1 MLMHPASHHYLNK
14 ALERHGSMNGIAL
27 KAKLEKGE
35 RIYGTLLS
43 SMAPSW
49 TTRMKSVGVDF
60 VFIDTEH
67 TPMDRV
73 QLSWI
78 CNVYK
83 AIDIAPLVRIPS
95 PNPFDAC
102 MASDAGAS
110 GILAPY
116 IETVEQVK
124 GLVGATKYRP
134 LKGSRLKDV
143 LDGKIV
149 LNEKENDFFRTFN
162 SDKFLFINIESS
174 EAMNNLDAL
183 LSVQG
188 LDGIVIGPQ
197 DLSINLGVPEEY
209 GSKQFDDAVRYI
221 IRKAIEHKK
230 GVGNHYSWGI
240 APELEWAKAGMN
252 IILHSADLVAF
263 SNSMRHEL
271 NEFRRVSGEPLVGD
285 SEGSTRFG
293 NGVV

>member
-1 MLMHPASHHYLNK
+1 
-14 ALERHGSMNGIAL
+14 MNGIEL
-27 KAKLEKGE
+27 KAKLEKGG

-43 SMAPSW
+43 STAPSW
-49 TTRMKSVGVDF
+49 SARMKSIGIDF

-67 TPMDRV
+67 TPMDRI
-73 QLSWI
+73 QLSWM

-83 AIDIAPLVRIPS
+83 AINIAPLVRIPS
-95 PNPFDAC
+95 PDPFEAC

-134 LKGSRLKDV
+134 LKGERLKGV
-143 LDGKIV
+143 LDGRIA
-149 LNEKENDFFRTFN
+149 LNEKEREFFKGFN
-162 SDKFLFINIESS
+162 SDKFLFINIESR

-197 DLSINLGVPEEY
+197 DLSINLGIPEQYE
-209 GSKQFDDAVRYI
+209 SKEFNDAVRYI
-221 IRKAIEHKK
+221 IKKALEHKK

-252 IILHSADLVAF
+252 IILHSADLVTF
-263 SNSMRHEL
+263 LNSMRREL
-271 NEFRRVSGEPLVGD
+271 NEFRKVSGEVLFGD
-285 SEGSTRFG
+285 DDGTQIR
-293 NGVV
+293 NVAV